1 MFFCGCVKNK
11 MNNKYITNYL
21 NSANKHILAGQDVFK
36 WGELCWVWAQVAAII
51 IFVDFSW
58 WMVGQIGS
66 ILLVAQKM

>member
-36 WGELCWVWAQVAAII
+36 
-51 IFVDFSW
+51 
-58 WMVGQIGS
+58 
-66 ILLVAQKM
+66 